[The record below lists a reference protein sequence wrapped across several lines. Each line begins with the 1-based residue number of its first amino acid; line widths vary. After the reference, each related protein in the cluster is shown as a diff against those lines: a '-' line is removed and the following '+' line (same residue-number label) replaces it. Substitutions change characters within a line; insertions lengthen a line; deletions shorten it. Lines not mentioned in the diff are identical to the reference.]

1 MSNSNHSAKFINM
14 LIALMASIAI
24 ALTCIVPTALAE
36 DGDGTDDN
44 NGGSTVQPA
53 GPVPNII
60 ITNFTYGGD
69 SVAAG
74 ADFNLDFTFQNMGQ
88 VAVTNMV
95 ITVDGGESFASSVLI
110 TDQVMQA
117 VEDCTPLAPLH
128 NPANII
134 GIEACRKVLGDD
146 VPQVAVFD
154 TAFHQTMPPQAYLYG
169 LPYRYF
175 EELGVRRVQ
184 LNAFTPPAGVRQRYQ
199 LAAWL
204 AGHLAFEIAQWHE
217 IAQWYGFQSV
227 PGFSEEI
234 SAFSPEDLYSNLL
247 GARLA
252 INVILSGHGGSL
264 EDYNQAMDAA
274 LKQVLTRLLVAT
286 RGETEAMFQ
295 QIDGDWWNSHRR
307 VPDKFLVLKRNYDLQ
322 ENRLP
327 TPVPFETMPPYRLTM
342 PEQVGGFR
350 LRDLGELQIYPGHDM
365 QALPVPAQ
373 YYGAGAFQGLAD
385 RAHEADKT
393 QLARTEK

>member
-1 MSNSNHSAKFINM
+1 MRK
-14 LIALMASIAI
+14 ALWLLFALSLPALAQDPVLPAVTAI
-24 ALTCIVPTALAE
+24 HPVPTLGELPPPESLRPCCAFGYDLHVRAVGIPIPVYQIGNVLTLDTLGKHHYNDSAFGAVKNLLGLSE
-36 DGDGTDDN
+36 EQ
-44 NGGSTVQPA
+44 NGLIYTRR
-53 GPVPNII
+53 
-60 ITNFTYGGD
+60 GGFID
-69 SVAAG
+69 IAHV
-74 ADFNLDFTFQNMGQ
+74 
-88 VAVTNMV
+88 
-95 ITVDGGESFASSVLI
+95 
-110 TDQVMQA
+110 
-117 VEDCTPLAPLH
+117 
-128 NPANII
+128 
-134 GIEACRKVLGDD
+134 R
-146 VPQVAVFD
+146 D
-154 TAFHQTMPPQAYLYG
+154 TADYTFYLFNRIAPTLGQAGRIFYS
-169 LPYRYF
+169 

-264 EDYNQAMDAA
+264 EDYNQAMDTA
-274 LKQVLTRLLVAT
+274 LKQALTRLMVAT

-295 QIDGDWWNSHRR
+295 RIDGDWWNSHRR
-307 VPDKFLVLKRNYDLQ
+307 VPDKFLVLKRNYYLQ

-327 TPVPFETMPPYRLTM
+327 TPVPFETLPPYRLTM

-373 YYGAGAFQGLAD
+373 YYGAGAFQALAD
-385 RAHEADKT
+385 SAREADKT
-393 QLARTEK
+393 QLSRIEK

>member
-1 MSNSNHSAKFINM
+1 MKNLLGLSEEQNGLIYARRGGFID
-14 LIALMASIAI
+14 IAH
-24 ALTCIVPTALAE
+24 V
-36 DGDGTDDN
+36 
-44 NGGSTVQPA
+44 
-53 GPVPNII
+53 
-60 ITNFTYGGD
+60 
-69 SVAAG
+69 
-74 ADFNLDFTFQNMGQ
+74 
-88 VAVTNMV
+88 
-95 ITVDGGESFASSVLI
+95 
-110 TDQVMQA
+110 
-117 VEDCTPLAPLH
+117 
-128 NPANII
+128 
-134 GIEACRKVLGDD
+134 R
-146 VPQVAVFD
+146 D
-154 TAFHQTMPPQAYLYG
+154 TADNTFYLFNRIAPTLGQAGRIFYSEAGRAPRAAECPL
-169 LPYRYF
+169 
-175 EELGVRRVQ
+175 RRRR
-184 LNAFTPPAGVRQRYQ
+184 ASAQRYR
-199 LAAWL
+199 
-204 AGHLAFEIAQWHE
+204 AGGFGSRASVRCRNLGGMRS
-217 IAQWYGFQSV
+217 AQWYAFQSV

-350 LRDLGELQIYPGHDM
+350 LRDLEELQIYRARYD
-365 QALPVPAQ
+365 QALVPAQ
-373 YYGAGAFQGLAD
+373 YWRRSVWGWRIAPMRRIKPSWRGQKNSRKGSG
-385 RAHEADKT
+385 
-393 QLARTEK
+393 RTP

>member
-1 MSNSNHSAKFINM
+1 MR
-14 LIALMASIAI
+14 
-24 ALTCIVPTALAE
+24 
-36 DGDGTDDN
+36 
-44 NGGSTVQPA
+44 
-53 GPVPNII
+53 
-60 ITNFTYGGD
+60 
-69 SVAAG
+69 AAG
-74 ADFNLDFTFQNMGQ
+74 IPIPMYQIGNVLTLGTLGKHHYNDSAFGAVKNLLGLSEEQNGLIY
-88 VAVTNMV
+88 TRR
-95 ITVDGGESFASSVLI
+95 GGFIDIAHV
-110 TDQVMQA
+110 
-117 VEDCTPLAPLH
+117 
-128 NPANII
+128 
-134 GIEACRKVLGDD
+134 R
-146 VPQVAVFD
+146 D
-154 TAFHQTMPPQAYLYG
+154 TADNTFYLFNRIAPTLGQAGRIFYS
-169 LPYRYF
+169 

-264 EDYNQAMDAA
+264 EVYNQAMDAA